1 MSRLNRLSA
10 AAIKAMF
17 SSETDE
23 QLIMLIEIQDPVQ
36 QVVTEFFAITDEI
49 QLGSAANYNIDDNI
63 IFSNLVQVSSTTGL
77 QSGKT
82 YYIVN
87 IDYSTNRIKVS
98 ATPRGTPVN
107 ITFTGVASISNLEQ
121 SSTYYVI
128 TVSRVFRLADSWTER
143 LSYTTTEEVIYG
155 VKSTVSGDNRE
166 YIFLPIE
173 VQLPQEADTGEAS
186 CRLVLNYVTSEL
198 IELVRA
204 NLTEPASASIRLVLS
219 SNTNYIEAEFLGF
232 FISSA
237 SYSATEVTLELTM
250 IPYSREPFP
259 AYNFT
264 PLYFPGLF

>member
-23 QLIMLIEIQDPVQ
+23 QLIMLIEIEDPVQ
-36 QVVTEFFAITDEI
+36 QVVMEFFAITDEI
-49 QLGSAANYNIDDNI
+49 QLASAANYNIDDNI

-107 ITFTGVASISNLEQ
+107 ITFTGVASIFNLEQ
-121 SSTYYVI
+121 SSIYYVI
-128 TVSRVFRLADSWTER
+128 TVKRVFRIADSWTER

-155 VKSTVSGDNRE
+155 VKSTVNQNARE
-166 YIFLPIE
+166 FIFIPIE
-173 VQLPQEADTGEAS
+173 IQLPQETDSGETS
-186 CRLVLNYVTSEL
+186 CRLILNYVTNEM
-198 IELVRA
+198 IELVRTH
-204 NLTEPASASIRLVLS
+204 LTKPASATIQLVLGNS
-219 SNTNYIEAEFLGF
+219 PGTVEVQFLGF
-232 FISSA
+232 FISNVT
-237 SYSATEVTLELTM
+237 YNATQITFELNM